1 MLSIRYYGDPIL
13 RKTAQPIEVFDDE
26 LRLFVDDMV
35 VAMKHYDGVGLAAPQ
50 VGRSVRCVAM
60 DTTGGVEKPLVLIN
74 PECTFAS
81 EETVQH
87 EEGCLSFP
95 DIDLKVTR
103 PAIVS
108 VKAFD
113 ELGREFM
120 ITVAEDLL
128 SRALQ
133 HEIDHLNGIMII
145 DHVSLLQRKLLKRKL
160 KKISELNNGE
170 PEPESDTPPE
180 DKL

>member
-50 VGRSVRCVAM
+50 VGNSVRCVVV
-60 DTTGGVEKPLVLIN
+60 DVTGGAEEPLVLIN
-74 PECTFAS
+74 PEYMFLS
-81 EETVQH
+81 ENTAQH

-95 DIDLKVTR
+95 DLDLKVTR
-103 PAIVS
+103 PARVS
-108 VKAFD
+108 VKAYD
-113 ELGREFM
+113 ASGREFK
-120 ITVAEDLL
+120 IENAEDLL

-145 DHVSLLQRKLLKRKL
+145 DHVSLLKRKMLKRKL
-160 KKISELNNGE
+160 KTISELDSSE
-170 PEPESDTPPE
+170 TESDIPPE